1 MEKNKHFYLK
11 HSQSGLVADVEN
23 NSMDVDAYIVLKKK
37 VDNDWESKQVWY
49 YDEKEQVVNVQ
60 TGKVIG
66 YIDRDPNTSNHKTLV
81 QKENEHNE
89 KYQWTYDASKKIIYI
104 KQSGPGYSF
113 GPHADNTFDGC
124 KLCVNNNR
132 TNPSPSDLFVIEY
145 KEN

>member
-11 HSQSGLVADVEN
+11 HNQSGLVVDVEN
-23 NSMDVDAYIVLKKK
+23 NSTDVDAYIVLKNK

-49 YDEKEQVVNVQ
+49 YDDKEQIVNVQ
-60 TGKVIG
+60 TNKIIG
-66 YIDRDPNTSNHKTLV
+66 YIDGDPNTYNDITLI

-89 KYQWTYDASKKIIYI
+89 EYQWSYDTSKKIIYI
-104 KQSGPGYSF
+104 KQRGPGYSF
-113 GPHADNTFDGC
+113 GPHADNAFDGR

-132 TNPSPSDLFVIEY
+132 TNPYPSDLFVIEY